1 MSPTVASDD
10 SSAANQPSASGK
22 AKQTRRRQRLS
33 CVECTRR
40 RQKCDRQIPC
50 GLCVSRGVPH
60 LCRWEPL
67 VARPA
72 PQRPPEGA
80 PIVPAESAQSTIA
93 ALSARISALEDVI
106 SRQNMQ
112 IRGLAD
118 SNDGS
123 LKAQGSSSAVTVESV
138 VRSSAYAAASSPSDA
153 SSERSSSGSGSK
165 NGRTDSSSTS
175 HSSPI
180 TGCVPNGSTEDE
192 DCALSH
198 YDYDVQSAAVALA
211 QLSLAH
217 DSEFVGAGTI
227 PYALHKLGDPYR
239 ARWKV
244 ARSAD
249 STTVREPFQPGNH
262 PLSGPIQQLVA
273 SLPPRAVFDTLLDGY
288 FQERNWEF
296 GIPERW
302 FRQSCEQMWRHL
314 SLRCPGLA
322 CHVTGGCPRCT
333 EELNPHWLSLTFAV
347 LALAPHRLVGG
358 NARAYFLKGMEA
370 RRLVEDIL
378 LASRASQPSAVQ
390 GIALSCIGAA
400 LLARY
405 LADRGRV
412 SDAWKLTGTALRNA
426 QAVGFHRDPGL
437 EKWDAMDKQERELRL
452 LGWWSLIIADRTYS
466 LILGRPMMANEGTF
480 DVKLMPGD
488 VRSEGSSCLMATF
501 QEHYIGLCR
510 LIGEMIE
517 KCMGGITFPAYAVV
531 LELDRKYKYWLYRLH
546 ESLDWS
552 KPHPTSKPATLEE
565 RTLAYQRHILAAYY
579 LSARM
584 GLHRPYMMHA
594 PPILPPPKPISHTMT
609 VIMNP
614 SRERC
619 IELAMEL
626 LRVLCDA
633 QEEAASWEPDPQLPA
648 ILFHYTYFVF
658 DGAVAL
664 VGVFSQEPPHPQALE
679 CLELIDRAIRMLQWC
694 VAATK
699 SMANR
704 DGEGE
709 TASRAITVLTA
720 LRKAGRWDERFR
732 KRKPNGEEDPSAA
745 SVETSS
751 QNAQDY
757 ASSYAQASGMS
768 MTDSSVFNGTS
779 YTAQE
784 TNPIPFLTAPA
795 TFPPFSFSGLLQMQS
810 SATMPVPFGDGR
822 DFTGPSSS
830 SMPGAMPGF
839 DMIGTNAAR
848 GTAASMQ
855 TMGAPFDMLQG
866 GESFDVDW
874 SAFAEIQGWPSNG
887 LFGDT

>member
-1 MSPTVASDD
+1 MSTTVATDD
-10 SSAANQPSASGK
+10 AAAPAQPSASGK

-50 GLCVSRGVPH
+50 GLCVARGVPH

-80 PIVPAESAQSTIA
+80 PTAPAESAHSTIA
-93 ALSARISALEDVI
+93 ALSARIAALEDVI
-106 SRQNMQ
+106 SRQNLQ
-112 IRGLAD
+112 IRGLAEPA
-118 SNDGS
+118 NGS
-123 LKAQGSSSAVTVESV
+123 PKAQGASSTVTVETV
-138 VRSSAYAAASSPSDA
+138 VKSSAYAAASSPSDSA
-153 SSERSSSGSGSK
+153 SSDRSSSGSGSK
-165 NGRTDSSSTS
+165 NGRADGSSTS
-175 HSSPI
+175 HSSP
-180 TGCVPNGSTEDE
+180 GASCVPNGNAEEE
-192 DCALSH
+192 DCALSR

-239 ARWKV
+239 MRWKV

-273 SLPPRAVFDTLLDGY
+273 SLPPRAVFDTLVDGY

-296 GIPERW
+296 GLPERW
-302 FRQSCEQMWRHL
+302 FRQSCEHMWRHL

-322 CHVTGGCPRCT
+322 CHLTGGCPRCT

-347 LALAPHRLVGG
+347 LALAPHRLLGG

-426 QAVGFHRDPGL
+426 QAAGFHRDPGL
-437 EKWDAMDKQERELRL
+437 DRWDAMDKQERELRL

-466 LILGRPMMANEGTF
+466 LILGRPMMANVGTF

-488 VRSEGSSCLMATF
+488 VRSEGSSCLVATF
-501 QEHYIGLCR
+501 QEHYIGLCE
-510 LIGEMIE
+510 LIGEMID
-517 KCMGGITFPAYAVV
+517 KCLGGITFPAYAVT
-531 LELDRKYKYWLYRLH
+531 LELDRQFKYWLYRLH

-552 KPHPTSKPATLEE
+552 KPHPTSNPPTLEE

-584 GLHRPYMMHA
+584 CLHRPYMMYA

-609 VIMNP
+609 IIMNP

-626 LRVLCDA
+626 VRVLCDA

-648 ILFHYTYFVF
+648 VLFHYAYFVF
-658 DGAVAL
+658 DGSVAL
-664 VGVFSQEPPHPQALE
+664 VGVFSQEPPHPKALE
-679 CLELIDRAIRMLQWC
+679 CLELIDRAVRMLQWC
-694 VAATK
+694 VASTK
-699 SMANR
+699 SMPNR

-709 TASRAITVLTA
+709 TASRAISVLTA

-732 KRKPNGEEDPSAA
+732 KRKPNGVEDSSVA
-745 SVETSS
+745 SIEASPQTT
-751 QNAQDY
+751 QDY
-757 ASSYAQASGMS
+757 ASAPYAQATGMS
-768 MTDSSVFNGTS
+768 APETSVYNGTS

-784 TNPIPFLTAPA
+784 ANPIPFLTTPS
-795 TFPPFSFSGLLQMQS
+795 TFPSFSFPSLLQTQS
-810 SATMPVPFGDGR
+810 SATMPMSYGDGR
-822 DFTGPSSS
+822 DFSTT
-830 SMPGAMPGF
+830 MPGAMPGF
-839 DMIGTNAAR
+839 DMMGTNGAR
-848 GTAASMQ
+848 GTANMQ
-855 TMGAPFDMLQG
+855 SMGAPFDMLQG

-874 SAFAEIQGWPSNG
+874 STFAEIQGWPTNG
-887 LFGDT
+887 LFGES